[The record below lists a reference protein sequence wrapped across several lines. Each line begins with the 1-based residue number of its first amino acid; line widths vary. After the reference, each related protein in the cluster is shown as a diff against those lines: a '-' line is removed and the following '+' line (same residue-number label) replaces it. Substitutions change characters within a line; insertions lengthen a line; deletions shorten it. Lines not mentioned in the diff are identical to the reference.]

1 MGSAA
6 SPLAASPRDQ
16 SLATKPTT
24 NPTRQLP
31 RALPRQVTHGS
42 QGPGHTGARK
52 FGACLPALRWQN
64 PEAAIES
71 RWVEPPSE
79 VSEPQDNAT
88 VRIAWHNRDE
98 TELEVLGARAEQ
110 IMQSVLQAAGSD
122 EEDVRRG
129 VEWAARMTSRPKAA
143 EKAEAGEGS
152 PSHDVEGGA

>member
-1 MGSAA
+1 M
-6 SPLAASPRDQ
+6 
-16 SLATKPTT
+16 
-24 NPTRQLP
+24 
-31 RALPRQVTHGS
+31 THGS

-129 VEWAARMTSRPKAA
+129 VEWAARMTSEQKAA

-152 PSHDVEGGA
+152 PGHDVEGGA